1 VDDEPTDV
9 EPTTA
14 EPATVPA
21 ERSRW
26 RVAAAWLTSGL
37 AALLVLV
44 ALALPDDFG
53 HLSPLGFLTIPV
65 EALVGVVAVL
75 VLPAR
80 ARRVAA
86 VVAGALLGLVT
97 LLKLLDLGF
106 SGALARPFDP
116 LSDWPLLASA
126 REFVAE
132 SYGGFGAAVALV
144 VVVLLAVAV
153 PALTAL
159 AVLRLSRVVA
169 ERRAAAWRAAAV
181 VGVGWVVLAVV
192 GVQAVPGVPLAAW
205 NTSKV
210 TVTHLT
216 QIPVGVQAGQ
226 LFHRQLAV
234 DAYRDTPA
242 GKLVN
247 GLRGKDVVLVFVESF
262 GRSAVE
268 DPAIAPPVDALLDAG
283 TQRLAADGFAARS
296 AFLTSS
302 TYGGGSWYAHSTLQS
317 GLWINGQRDYNEF
330 VASNRLTLTG
340 AFHRAG
346 WRTVAVMP
354 ANNRDWP
361 EGAVYGYDQVYDSRT
376 LGYKGR
382 LFAFSSTP
390 DQYTLSAFQ
399 RLERARPGHQ
409 PVMAEIDLL
418 SSHIP
423 WAPVPKLVDWAA
435 VGDGSGYGDSTGVA
449 PESSHDGNGSRVQ
462 ADYAR
467 SVEYA
472 MGSLVSYVETYGD
485 DNLVLVLLGDHQP
498 AQIVTGANASHDVP
512 IAVVARDRAV
522 LDRMSG
528 WGWRDG
534 LNPDPHAPVWR
545 MDSFRDRFFAAFG
558 S

>member
-1 VDDEPTDV
+1 LTDAAPT
-9 EPTTA
+9 A
-14 EPATVPA
+14 QPATVPT

-26 RVAAAWLTSGL
+26 RVVAAWLTSGL
-37 AALLVLV
+37 AAIFVLAALV
-44 ALALPDDFG
+44 LPDDFG
-53 HLSPLGFLTIPV
+53 HLSPIGFLTIPV

-86 VVAGALLGLVT
+86 VVAGAVLGVVT

-116 LSDWPLLASA
+116 LSDWPLLGSA

-132 SYGGFGAAVALV
+132 SYGGFGAAVAV
-144 VVVLLAVAV
+144 VVVLLLAVGV

-169 ERRAAAWRAAAV
+169 DRRTAAWRAVAV
-181 VGVGWVVLAVV
+181 VGAGWVVLAVV
-192 GVQAVPGVPLAAW
+192 GVQVVPGVALAAW
-205 NTSKV
+205 NTSDV
-210 TVTHLT
+210 AFTHLA
-216 QIPVGVQAGQ
+216 QIPVGLRAGQ
-226 LFHRQLAV
+226 AFHRQLSV
-234 DAYRDTPA
+234 DAYRNTPA
-242 GKLVN
+242 GKLVT

-283 TQRLAADGFAARS
+283 TQRLSAAGFTARS

-317 GLWINGQRDYNEF
+317 GLWINGQRDYTEF
-330 VASNRLTLTG
+330 TASNRLTLTG

-382 LFAFSSTP
+382 LYAFSSTP

-399 RLERARPGHQ
+399 RLERERPGHQ

-418 SSHIP
+418 SSHAP

-435 VGDGSGYGDSTGVA
+435 IGDGSGFGSTG
-449 PESSHDGNGSRVQ
+449 DGSPQEADVGGGARVR

-472 MGSLVSYVETYGD
+472 MGSLVSYVERYGD

-498 AQIVTGANASHDVP
+498 APIVTGANASHDVP
-512 IAVVARDRAV
+512 IAVVARDRTV

-545 MDSFRDRFFAAFG
+545 MDAFRDHFFAAFG